1 MQNVYNNFWRCDQ
14 KSLENFKNW
23 KINLN
28 PVDFLEY
35 FENKEILLIQDKN
48 DDQIDSLSVEN
59 FYKNLNSKR
68 KKIYFENKKR
78 HILLHNLSEKD
89 IFENIWAKK
98 VFDSK
103 IEAFFYKNKDWKK
116 IRLRKTKYWF
126 NMNFKEKIENKNFL
140 ENIEFEVNFDNFEQM
155 EKILNWIWF
164 EKYWYSLK
172 NRVSFS
178 LNNEIIFDFDKY
190 ENIPDLIEIEAKNEE
205 LVKKWLEILG
215 YDLKDTVILTE
226 RGLKEKYFK
235 K

>member
-1 MQNVYNNFWRCDQ
+1 MQEIEV
-14 KSLENFKNW
+14 KILE
-23 KINLN
+23 I
-28 PVDFLEY
+28 
-35 FENKEILLIQDKN
+35 DKN
-48 DDQIDSLSVEN
+48 CLI
-59 FYKNLNSKR
+59 
-68 KKIYFENKKR
+68 KKLK
-78 HILLHNLSEKD
+78 
-89 IFENIWAKK
+89 NIWAKK

-155 EKILNWIWF
+155 EKILNWILF